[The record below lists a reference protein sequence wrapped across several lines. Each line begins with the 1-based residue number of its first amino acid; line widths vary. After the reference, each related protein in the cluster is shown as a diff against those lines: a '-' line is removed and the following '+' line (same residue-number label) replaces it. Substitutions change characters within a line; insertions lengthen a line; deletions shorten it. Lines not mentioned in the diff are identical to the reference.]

1 MFTDLKIE
9 KIEGIKNNN
18 INDLKILLANEATA
32 MLHGKSA
39 AKKAEQTAKKT
50 FDKRSVGDD
59 LPLININKGE
69 IEKGISIVDLVVSS
83 NLIISKSEVRRTIK
97 NKGIK
102 INNETIE
109 DDN

>member
-1 MFTDLKIE
+1 MENLLLK
-9 KIEGIKNNN
+9 KQNK
-18 INDLKILLANEATA
+18 
-32 MLHGKSA
+32 
-39 AKKAEQTAKKT
+39 QQKKT

-69 IEKGISIVDLVVSS
+69 IEKGINIVDLVVSS

-109 DDN
+109 DDKKIISIQNFNNENFLKLSHGKKNHVIVKIT